1 MACQQPHLIVK
12 IYSKVVLVDTL
23 HDLGWKVKHLYK
35 DMAQLRT
42 DGIFDE
48 FLEAV
53 NYWYVRFGFCKIYE
67 WLLAHIYIEQK
78 AAQPFIL

>member
-1 MACQQPHLIVK
+1 
-12 IYSKVVLVDTL
+12 
-23 HDLGWKVKHLYK
+23 
-35 DMAQLRT
+35 MAQLRT